1 MIFILFVIIA
11 SNAAL
16 FGQAKY
22 NHPELD
28 WYTFETKNFK
38 IHYHDGTEVSAREA
52 ATVAEMIFPKITDF
66 YDFIPETKTD
76 IILKDTDDY
85 SNGAAYYYDNKIV
98 IWASP
103 LNFELRGSHRWLQN
117 VITHE
122 YAHIVSLQKSMKM
135 GNKIPGAYFQFMG
148 YEKEKRKDVLYGFP
162 NSLVSYPIPGTVV
175 PPWLAEGIAQYMYD
189 GADWD
194 HWDTHRDM
202 ILRDRAINK
211 NLLSFN
217 EMNTFGKKGIGNES
231 TYNSGFAL
239 SRYIV
244 FKYGSDIIK
253 DLMIELS
260 SPLQYSIN
268 DAFYNLL
275 DIEGEEIY
283 DDFVSTL
290 EERYNKLISTIEVNH
305 TNPFIIKDEGT
316 ANMFPVWAPD
326 SNVFAYLS
334 NKNNDYFGQTDLF
347 IHNLDNDIEQK
358 VSGSVFSAPT
368 WNPDGN
374 IIYYSKKPKFPDKN
388 GSRYYDIYEYD
399 ISAKKEKRLTFGARS
414 FSPVFIES
422 DSSIAFLA
430 TNDGSQDVYIYN
442 IGQDKITQITDIES
456 RPILSS
462 LQYNYFDNS
471 LYFDISFHH
480 YRDIA
485 KISLDDSTYKMVL
498 NNDLWDERNIA
509 FSKDGGLIYAD
520 DKSGIF
526 NLYMIDEKNG
536 VQGYITNVFGGSF
549 MPNINSDGRVLY
561 SLYKDGGY
569 KIAVIDTLKIIDD
582 DLVGY
587 SKTYYKKNENLSKP
601 ITFLDTTKSD
611 KYVDQ
616 FPSMFIMPKLMYEY
630 GTAKPGFYFY
640 SSEILERLSLFG
652 GMSLNSLMDTDLF
665 FIFEFN
671 RLYPTVFFETFY
683 LTRNTSDR
691 TQYQDIYQIDS
702 DIKFRM
708 LLFRPGIRF
717 PFYGSS
723 IEIFSSLQRYRAF
736 VSESLPSEN
745 IEAGVAYDYYNGVSL
760 NFDWKL
766 DVIKPRLDGGINPSN
781 GFKVAAKVDFEKNKF
796 IEGLDLSDAG
806 TLVENFKDN
815 NLVRLQGEMTYNY
828 ELPWVERMTT
838 SIHLNGGYITNT
850 KVDSFFHFFNGGMSG
865 LKGYPFYGIEGTRTA
880 LVDLSLRYPIL
891 REKHVKLGWFIMQN
905 SIIGAIFQFGDAW
918 RNKDDQMWKNSAGL
932 QWRINGFSFYN
943 YPTAIELEIHKGLTK
958 FNRTIKGESYS
969 YGKEYRTYF
978 RLLFDF

>member
-1 MIFILFVIIA
+1 MIFIFFVIIA
-11 SNAAL
+11 SNACL
-16 FGQAKY
+16 FGQVKY

-28 WYTFETKNFK
+28 WYTFETENFK
-38 IHYHDGTEVSAREA
+38 IHYHNGTEVSAREA
-52 ATVAEMIFPKITDF
+52 ATVAEMIFPKITKF
-66 YDFIPETKTD
+66 YDFVPERKTD

-239 SRYIV
+239 SRYII
-244 FKYGSDIIK
+244 FKYGSQTIK
-253 DLMIELS
+253 DLMVELS
-260 SPLQYSIN
+260 NPLQFSIN

-283 DDFVSTL
+283 DDFVTSL
-290 EERYNKLISTIEVNH
+290 EKRYDSLVSTIEVNH
-305 TNPFIIKDEGT
+305 TKPVIIADKGT

-326 SNVFAYLS
+326 SNMFAYLS

-347 IHNLDNDIEQK
+347 IHNLDNEVEQK
-358 VSGSVFSAPT
+358 ISGSVFSAPT
-368 WNPDGN
+368 WHPDGE

-388 GSRYYDIYEYD
+388 GSRYYDIYQYD
-399 ISAKKEKRLTFGARS
+399 LSAKKEERLTFSARS

-422 DSSIAFLA
+422 DSSIAYLA

-442 IGQDKITQITDIES
+442 IADDKITQITEIEG

-462 LQYNYFDNS
+462 LQYNRFDNS

-485 KISLDDSTYKMVL
+485 KISLDDSTYKMLL
-498 NNDLWDERNIA
+498 NNDLWDERNIT

-526 NLYMIDEKNG
+526 NLYMIDEQNG

-549 MPNINSDGRVLY
+549 MPNINKEGRLLD
-561 SLYKDGGY
+561 SLYKNGGY
-569 KIAVIDTLKIIDD
+569 KIAIIDTIKIIDD

-587 SKTYYKKNENLSKP
+587 SKSHYKKNRTLSEP
-601 ITFLDTTKSD
+601 ITFLDTTKAD

-616 FPSMFIMPKLMYEY
+616 FPNMFFMPKLMYEY

-652 GMSLNSLMDTDLF
+652 GMSLNSLIDTDLF

-683 LTRNTSDR
+683 LTRNTYDK

-815 NLVRLQGEMTYNY
+815 NLVRFQGEITYNY

-838 SIHLNGGYITNT
+838 SVHLNGGYITNT

-865 LKGYPFYGIEGTRTA
+865 IKGYPFYGIEGTRTA

-891 REKHVKLGWFIMQN
+891 MEKHIKLGWFIMQN
-905 SIIGAIFQFGDAW
+905 SVIGAIFQFGDAW
-918 RNKDDQMWKNSAGL
+918 RDKEDQMWKKSAGL

>member
-52 ATVAEMIFPKITDF
+52 ATVAEMIFPKITEF

-283 DDFVSTL
+283 NDFVSTL
-290 EERYNKLISTIEVNH
+290 EERYNKLVSTIEVNH
-305 TNPFIIKDEGT
+305 TNPIIIKDEGT

-358 VSGSVFSAPT
+358 ISGSVFSAPT

-399 ISAKKEKRLTFGARS
+399 LSAKKEKRLTFGARS

-549 MPNINSDGRVLY
+549 MPNINRDGRVLY

-745 IEAGVAYDYYNGVSL
+745 LEAGVAYDYYNGVSL

-796 IEGLDLSDAG
+796 IEGLDFSDAG

-815 NLVRLQGEMTYNY
+815 NLVRLQGEITYNY

-905 SIIGAIFQFGDAW
+905 SVIGAIFQFGDAW

>member
-103 LNFELRGSHRWLQN
+103 VNFELRGRHRWLQN

-290 EERYNKLISTIEVNH
+290 EERYNKLVSTIEVNH
-305 TNPFIIKDEGT
+305 TNPIIIKDEGT

-347 IHNLDNDIEQK
+347 IHNLDNNIEQK

-374 IIYYSKKPKFPDKN
+374 IIYYSKKPKFTDKN

-399 ISAKKEKRLTFGARS
+399 LSAKKEKRLTFGARS

-569 KIAVIDTLKIIDD
+569 KIAVIDTVKIIDD

-815 NLVRLQGEMTYNY
+815 NLVRLQGDLAYHY
-828 ELPWVERMTT
+828 ELPWVERLTT

-905 SIIGAIFQFGDAW
+905 SVIGAIFQFGDAW

>member
-290 EERYNKLISTIEVNH
+290 EERYNKLVLTIEVNH
-305 TNPFIIKDEGT
+305 TNPIIIKDEGT

-358 VSGSVFSAPT
+358 ISGSVFSAPT
-368 WNPDGN
+368 WNPNGN

-569 KIAVIDTLKIIDD
+569 KIAVIDTVKFIDD

-708 LLFRPGIRF
+708 LLFRPGIKF

-736 VSESLPSEN
+736 VSETLPSEN

-905 SIIGAIFQFGDAW
+905 SVIGAIFQFGDAW
-918 RNKDDQMWKNSAGL
+918 RDKDDQMWKKSAGL

>member
-1 MIFILFVIIA
+1 MIFILFLIIA

-38 IHYHDGTEVSAREA
+38 IHYHDGTEASAREA
-52 ATVAEMIFPKITDF
+52 ATVAEIIFPKITDF

-202 ILRDRAINK
+202 ILRDRSINK

-290 EERYNKLISTIEVNH
+290 EERYNKLVSTIEINH
-305 TNPFIIKDEGT
+305 TSPIIIKDKGT

-347 IHNLDNDIEQK
+347 IHNLDNDVEQK
-358 VSGSVFSAPT
+358 ISGSVFSAPT

-388 GSRYYDIYEYD
+388 GSKYYDIYEYD
-399 ISAKKEKRLTFGARS
+399 LSAKKEKRLTFGARS
-414 FSPVFIES
+414 FSPVFIKP

-480 YRDIA
+480 YRNIA

-498 NNDLWDERNIA
+498 NNDLWDERNVT
-509 FSKDGGLIYAD
+509 FSEDGALIYAD

-569 KIAVIDTLKIIDD
+569 KIAVIDTVKIIDD

-587 SKTYYKKNENLSKP
+587 SKTYYKKNENLSEP

-616 FPSMFIMPKLMYEY
+616 FPNMFIMPKLMYEY

-815 NLVRLQGEMTYNY
+815 NLVRLQGDLAYHY
-828 ELPWVERMTT
+828 ELPWVERLTT

-850 KVDSFFHFFNGGMSG
+850 KVDSFFHFFNGGMTG

-891 REKHVKLGWFIMQN
+891 RGKHVKFGWFIMQN
-905 SIIGAIFQFGDAW
+905 SVIGAIFQFGDAW
-918 RNKDDQMWKNSAGL
+918 RDKDDQMWKKSAGL

-969 YGKEYRTYF
+969 YGKEYRIYF

>member
-76 IILKDTDDY
+76 IILKDIDDY

-253 DLMIELS
+253 DLMTELS

-290 EERYNKLISTIEVNH
+290 EMRYDKLVSTIEVNH
-305 TNPFIIKDEGT
+305 INPVIIKDKGT
-316 ANMFPVWAPD
+316 SNMFPVWAPD

-358 VSGSVFSAPT
+358 ISGSVFSAPT
-368 WNPDGN
+368 WNPNGN

-399 ISAKKEKRLTFGARS
+399 LSAKKEKRLTFGARS

-569 KIAVIDTLKIIDD
+569 KIAVIDTVKIIDD

-828 ELPWVERMTT
+828 ELPWVQRMTT

-905 SIIGAIFQFGDAW
+905 SVIGAIFQFGDAW
-918 RNKDDQMWKNSAGL
+918 RDKDDQMWKKSAGL

-958 FNRTIKGESYS
+958 FNRTIKGELYS